1 MTLEEKHKIIKEK
14 DRLITEIR
22 NKDIQ
27 QKYAIIQTY
36 NTTRIVLVL
45 GIVLYIIFKH

>member
-27 QKYAIIQTY
+27 QKYLIIQAY
-36 NTTRIVLVL
+36 NISRIVLVL

>member
-14 DRLITEIR
+14 DRFITEIR

-27 QKYAIIQTY
+27 RKCFIIQTY
-36 NTTRIVLVL
+36 NITRIVLVL